1 MARALD
7 MKPKS
12 VKRKIERLNMAP
24 GVPAK
29 LGRPES
35 IDADARWKIRSCYQQ
50 HFGQWGSEVLSWW
63 VKREGIGCWVPDTIA
78 KVIADLKPKPEKKR
92 KPLRYEI
99 TEPMVM
105 WSEDGAG
112 FKDGKRKREAM
123 ILQDECARYK
133 VHTRLAEGPA
143 SEQHVLEYLE
153 EAFQTHGAPLIL
165 KQDNIAY
172 QNTEA
177 VQKLCNRHGVLLLNS
192 PVHYPQYNGKKE
204 RSVRDIKGYIRA
216 LQRNDVGENLEE
228 QLALAVHDLNVDR
241 PRPVLGGHTAQE
253 VFAHRQHRLP
263 NRKQFLIRVQTK
275 QLELEEKAVDRKEKE
290 AARRRAVEQVLLHY
304 DLIKWKGNVSANL
317 KAKTA
322 TT

>member
-1 MARALD
+1 MAKALD
-7 MKPKS
+7 MKPRS
-12 VKRKIERLNMAP
+12 VRRKIARLNRAP
-24 GVPAK
+24 SVPVK

-35 IDADARWKIRSCYQQ
+35 IGADARWKIRSCYQQ
-50 HFGQWGSEVLSWW
+50 HFGQWGSGVLAWW
-63 VKREGIGCWVPDTIA
+63 VRREGIGRWAPETIA
-78 KVIADLKPKPEKKR
+78 KVIEDMKPKPEKKR

-143 SEQHVLEYLE
+143 TEQHVLEYLE
-153 EAFQTHGAPLIL
+153 EASQTHGAPLIL

-177 VQKLCNRHGVLLLNS
+177 IQKLCDRHGVLLLNS
-192 PVHYPQYNGKKE
+192 PTHYPQYNGKKE
-204 RSVRDIKGYIRA
+204 RSVRDIKGYVRA
-216 LQRNDVGENLEE
+216 LQKNRVGENLEE
-228 QLALAVHDLNVDR
+228 QLALAVKDLNDDR
-241 PRPVLGGHTAQE
+241 PRPVLGGHTAWE
-253 VFAHRQHRLP
+253 VFTHRRRRLP
-263 NRKQFLIRVQTK
+263 DRKQFLIRVQTK
-275 QLELEEKAVDRKEKE
+275 QLELEEKATDRKEKQ

-304 DLIKWKGNVSANL
+304 GLIKWKGNVSANL
-317 KAKTA
+317 NAKTA

>member
-1 MARALD
+1 MAKALD

-12 VKRKIERLNMAP
+12 VKRKIERLSMAP
-24 GVPAK
+24 GVPVK

-35 IDADARWKIRSCYQQ
+35 IDADARWKIRRCYQQ
-50 HFGQWGSEVLSWW
+50 HYGQWGSGVLAWW
-63 VKREGIGCWVPDTIA
+63 VQREGIGCWAPDTIA
-78 KVIADLKPKPEKKR
+78 KVIEDLGAKPEKKR
-92 KPLRYEI
+92 KPRRYEI

-112 FKDGKRKREAM
+112 FKAGKRKREAM

-143 SEQHVLEYLE
+143 TEQHVLEYLE

-177 VQKLCNRHGVLLLNS
+177 IQKLCDRHGVLLLNS
-192 PVHYPQYNGKKE
+192 PAYYPQYNGKKE
-204 RSVRDIKGYIRA
+204 RSVRDIKGYVRA
-216 LQRNDVGENLEE
+216 LQRNGVGENLEQ
-228 QLALAVHDLNVDR
+228 QLALAVKDLNDDR
-241 PRPVLGGHTAQE
+241 PRPVLDGHTAQE
-253 VFAHRQHRLP
+253 VFNHRRRRLP
-263 NRKQFLIRVQTK
+263 DRKQFLIRVQTK
-275 QLELEEKAVDRKEKE
+275 QLELEQKAKDRKEKD

-304 DLIKWKGNVSANL
+304 NLFKWKGNVSANL
-317 KAKTA
+317 NAYSV